1 MLPRVQGGRFQNDKS
16 RVSKKKRP
24 KNSINSDIENPFL
37 SGRSAAS
44 LVRGGTG
51 TLDVAAGPV
60 PTTPSCPPRWLQAR
74 GLLKTD
80 RLAAEQ
86 VAGLG
91 ELATPWKEQAL
102 Y

>member
-1 MLPRVQGGRFQNDKS
+1 MPKS
-16 RVSKKKRP
+16 
-24 KNSINSDIENPFL
+24 SISSDTENPFL

-44 LVRGGTG
+44 RVRGGTG
-51 TLDVAAGPV
+51 PLDVAAGPV
-60 PTTPSCPPRWLQAR
+60 PTAPSCPPPWLQAR
-74 GLLKTD
+74 GSLKTD
-80 RLAAEQ
+80 RLATEQ